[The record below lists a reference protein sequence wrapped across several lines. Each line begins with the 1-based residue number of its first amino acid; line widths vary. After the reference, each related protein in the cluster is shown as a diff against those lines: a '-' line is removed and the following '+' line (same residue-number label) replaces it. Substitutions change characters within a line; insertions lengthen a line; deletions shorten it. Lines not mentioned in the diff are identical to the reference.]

1 MKTHLLWDRLLSWWL
16 PPERAT
22 GDPARDIDEALRM
35 AYTRP
40 DRKKGNFAQQGG
52 TSVFVVTE
60 ESTRVVSVVPPHG
73 RPPPPDWLSW
83 WTKPPAGE
91 EIGRFLDGAV
101 RELAAA
107 PRPHIV
113 ARTGR
118 KPLTFDGLRVG
129 EGTVVVVNAPG
140 KAEVFDSVR
149 VARARRALE
158 VFGAVATAKR
168 ARKLLADRET
178 APDTESI
185 DRKLTAMIRRRKV
198 DNDAFFDAVDLLEG
212 MTARELKLAAE
223 SS

>member
-1 MKTHLLWDRLLSWWL
+1 MKTHLLWDRFLSWWL

-22 GDPARDIDEALRM
+22 GDAARDIDEALRM
-35 AYTRP
+35 TYARP
-40 DRKKGNFAQQGG
+40 DGKKGNFAQQGG
-52 TSVFVVTE
+52 ASVFVVTE

-73 RPPPPDWLSW
+73 RPPPPDWLTW
-83 WTKPPAGE
+83 RTKPPAGE
-91 EIGRFLDGAV
+91 KIGRFVDGAV

-158 VFGAVATAKR
+158 ALRTFATAKR
-168 ARKLLADRET
+168 ARQLLAARET

-185 DRKLTAMIRRRKV
+185 DRELVKTIRRLKI
-198 DNDAFFDAVDLLEG
+198 DEDAFFDAVDLLEG
-212 MTARELKLAAE
+212 VTARELKLAAE

>member
-1 MKTHLLWDRLLSWWL
+1 MKTHLLWDRFLSWWL

-22 GDPARDIDEALRM
+22 GDAARDIDEALRM
-35 AYTRP
+35 TYKR
-40 DRKKGNFAQQGG
+40 RNGKIGNFGQQGG

-60 ESTRVVSVVPPHG
+60 ESTVVASDIPPHG
-73 RPPPPDWLSW
+73 RPPPPDWL
-83 WTKPPAGE
+83 TCKAPPAAKE
-91 EIGRFLDGAV
+91 AGRFVDGAV

-158 VFGAVATAKR
+158 VLGAVATAKR
-168 ARKLLADRET
+168 ARQLLAGRET

-185 DRKLTAMIRRRKV
+185 DRKLVKTIRRLKV
-198 DNDAFFDAVDLLEG
+198 DEDAFFDAVDLLEG
-212 MTARELKLAAE
+212 VTARELKLAAE